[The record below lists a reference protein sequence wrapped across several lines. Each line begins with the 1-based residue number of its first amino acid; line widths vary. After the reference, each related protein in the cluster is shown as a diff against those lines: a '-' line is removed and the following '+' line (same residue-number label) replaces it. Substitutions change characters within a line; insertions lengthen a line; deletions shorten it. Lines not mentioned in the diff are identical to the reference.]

1 MKIFKYGLSSP
12 GQDSRLHLPIGSGL
26 LTVQLQKDWPT
37 LWVLV
42 DDTQEH
48 TEVVRITCFGT
59 GWDIPD
65 DYRGEYLSTVQ
76 ETDGYVWHYFFEH
89 GG

>member
-1 MKIFKYGLSSP
+1 MKIFKYGLSSL
-12 GQDSRLHLPIGSGL
+12 GQDSRLHLPIGSNL

-59 GWDIPD
+59 GWDIVVP
-65 DYRGEYLSTVQ
+65 GFYLSTVQ
-76 ETDGYVWHYFFEH
+76 DTDGYVWHYFYEYVDE
-89 GG
+89 